1 MRISGNPSAKLFELS
16 SSRALELESIELVS
30 DPATLRRLAAFLEK
44 AAEQMT
50 NDGGNEFSHL
60 HLLDVLNAH
69 GSGLPDVI
77 ISSAPP

>member
-1 MRISGNPSAKLFELS
+1 VRIFGHPSAKLFELS
-16 SSRALELESIELVS
+16 SSRPLELESIELVS

-50 NDGGNEFSHL
+50 KEGIEFSHL

-77 ISSAPP
+77 ISPASP